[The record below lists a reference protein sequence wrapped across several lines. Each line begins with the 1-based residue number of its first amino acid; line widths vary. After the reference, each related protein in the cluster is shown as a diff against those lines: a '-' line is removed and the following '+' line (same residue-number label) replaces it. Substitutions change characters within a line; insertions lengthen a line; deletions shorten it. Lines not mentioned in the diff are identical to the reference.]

1 MKSSA
6 KVAKTDKSCGGKPL
20 PISLTESQSTDLAA
34 AFKVLADPIR
44 VRLLSLIATSLEGEV
59 CACDLV
65 DTLERSQPTI
75 SHHLGVLCDAGFL
88 SRERQGTWI
97 WYSVVPERWTQL
109 RAAFDSSTTLV
120 R

>member
-1 MKSSA
+1 VESSA
-6 KVAKTDKSCGGKPL
+6 RVAKTTKACRGKSL
-20 PISLTESQSTDLAA
+20 PASLTESQSTELAS

-44 VRLLSLIATSLEGEV
+44 VRLLSLIAASPEGEV

-65 DTLERSQPTI
+65 DTLKRSQPTI

-97 WYSVVPERWTQL
+97 WYSVVPERWAQL
-109 RAAFDSSTTLV
+109 RVAFDSATV
-120 R
+120 VV